1 VEEENRVE
9 VERKKEEKF
18 ETDEENYHMQVVD
31 KQKNE
36 EEGAAR
42 KQNDQ
47 NVNVEAQQDH
57 CIMNVEEVP

>member
-1 VEEENRVE
+1 VEEGNRVE
-9 VERKKEEKF
+9 VERKKEEKL

-36 EEGAAR
+36 EGAAR
-42 KQNDQ
+42 RQNDQ